1 MAMTVSSAGGLL
13 AMLNENH
20 PTLKL
25 HALTNLNAFVD
36 YFWPEIS
43 TSVPIIES
51 LYEDEEFD
59 QRQLAALL
67 VSKVFYYL
75 GELNDSLS
83 YALGAGPL
91 FDVSEDSDYVHT
103 LLAKA
108 IDEYASL
115 KTKAAESNKAADIDP
130 RLEAIVERMLDK
142 CILDGRYQQ
151 AIGMAIECRRLD
163 KLEEAITKS
172 DNVHATLSY
181 CSNVS
186 HLFVNR
192 REYRHEVLGLLV
204 DVFKKLPSPD
214 YLSICQCL
222 MFLDEPVG
230 VAGILEKL
238 IRSENED
245 DALLAFQIAFD
256 LIENEHQAFLLN
268 VRDRLTQPK
277 YLPAEPVQP
286 VSTETESAQDANA
299 ATTEDVQMAD
309 GTQAVPEAVTASVP
323 VVDPKEATY
332 AERLTKLKGILSGE
346 TSIQLTLQFLYSHN
360 KSDLLI
366 LKTIKQSVEM
376 RNSVCHSATIYANA
390 IMHAGTTVDTFLRE
404 NLDWLSRATNWAK
417 FSATAG
423 LGVIHRGHLQQG
435 RSLMAP
441 YLPQSGS
448 GGGSPYS
455 EGGALYA
462 LGLIHANHGEGI
474 KQFLRQ
480 SLSSTNVEV
489 IQHGA
494 CLGLGL
500 AALGTADED
509 VFDDIK
515 NVLYTDSAV
524 AGEAA
529 GISMGLLMVGT
540 ASEKATEMLAY
551 AHETQ
556 HEKIIRGLAL
566 GIALTVYG
574 REEGADTLIEQMTR
588 DQDPIIRYGG
598 MYALALA
605 YSGTANNKAIRQLL
619 HFAVSDVSDDVRRTA
634 VLALGFVLYSEP
646 EQTPR
651 IVSLLS
657 ESYNPHV
664 RYGAALAV
672 GISCAGTGMSEAI
685 SLLEP
690 LTSDVVDFVRQG
702 ALIAMAMV
710 MVQISEASDS
720 RVGAFRRQ
728 LEKIILDKHEDT
740 MSKMGAILASG
751 ILDAGGRNVTIK
763 LLSKTRH
770 DKITAVV
777 GLAVFSQFWYW
788 YPLIYFI
795 SLAFSPTALIGL
807 NYELKVPRFEFLS
820 QAKPSLF
827 EYPRPTTV
835 ATTTSAVKL
844 PTAVLSTSV
853 KAKAR
858 ASKKEADQKEKAE
871 KSSATESTSG
881 KGKSSGDKD
890 EDSMQVDSPVEKKA
904 EPEPSFEILI
914 NPARVVPA
922 QEKFIKF
929 LEDSRYI
936 PVKSAASGFVLLKD
950 LRPSEPEFLS
960 LIDAPSST
968 ASTGGASATAQQG
981 SAASMAVDEEP
992 QPPQAFEYTS

>member
-1 MAMTVSSAGGLL
+1 MAAAATMVSSAGGLL
-13 AMLNENH
+13 AMLNESH
-20 PTLKL
+20 PALKL
-25 HALTNLNAFVD
+25 HALSNLNTFVD

-83 YALGAGPL
+83 YALGAGNL

-115 KTKAAESNKAADIDP
+115 KNKAAVANDESVVIDP
-130 RLEAIVERMLDK
+130 RLEGIVEKMLDK
-142 CILDGRYQQ
+142 CVEDKKYQQ

-163 KLEEAITKS
+163 KLEKAVIES
-172 DNVHATLSY
+172 DNVHATINY
-181 CSNVS
+181 CIDVS
-186 HLFVNR
+186 HSFVYR
-192 REYRHEVLGLLV
+192 REYRSEVLRLLV
-204 DVFKKLPSPD
+204 KIYLEQPSPD
-214 YLSICQCL
+214 YLSICQRL
-222 MFLDEPVG
+222 MFLDEPEG
-230 VAGILEKL
+230 VASILERL
-238 IRSENED
+238 LRSENVD
-245 DALLAFQIAFD
+245 DALLSLQIAFD
-256 LIENEHQAFLLN
+256 LVENEHQAFLLK
-268 VRDRLTQPK
+268 VRDQLPSPKAQPSE
-277 YLPAEPVQP
+277 PIQSGTAQPDPVQ
-286 VSTETESAQDANA
+286 SDSAGIS
-299 ATTEDVQMAD
+299 EDIPMTDGPQAD
-309 GTQAVPEAVTASVP
+309 SKVTSS
-323 VVDPKEATY
+323 DPREVTY

-346 TSIQLTLQFLYSHN
+346 TSIQLTLQFLYSYN

-441 YLPQSGS
+441 YLPQGGAGGS
-448 GGGSPYS
+448 SSPYS

-474 KQFLRQ
+474 KQFLRE
-480 SLSSTNVEV
+480 SLRSTNVEV

-500 AALGTADED
+500 AALGTADDEI
-509 VFDDIK
+509 FDDIK

-540 ASEKATEMLAY
+540 ATEKAGEMLAY

-574 REEGADTLIEQMTR
+574 REEEADTLIEQMTR
-588 DQDPIIRYGG
+588 DQDPILRYGG

-605 YSGTANNKAIRQLL
+605 YRGTANNKAIRQLL

-634 VLALGFVLYSEP
+634 VLALGFVLYSDP

-672 GISCAGTGMSEAI
+672 GISCAGTGLSDAI

-763 LLSKTRH
+763 LLSKTKH

-788 YPLIYFI
+788 YPLIYFV
-795 SLAFSPTALIGL
+795 SLAFSPTAFIGL
-807 NYELKVPRFEFLS
+807 NYDLKVPKFEFIS
-820 QAKPSLF
+820 HAKPSLF
-827 EYPRPTTV
+827 EYPKPTTV
-835 ATTTSAVKL
+835 PTAISAVKL
-844 PTAVLSTSV
+844 PTAVLSTSAR
-853 KAKAR
+853 AKAR
-858 ASKKEADQKEKAE
+858 ASKKEAEKEKAE
-871 KSSATESTSG
+871 PSSG
-881 KGKSSGDKD
+881 KGKTNDKD
-890 EDSMQVDSPVEKKA
+890 GDSMQVDSTVEKKA
-904 EPEPSFEILI
+904 EPEPSFEILT

-929 LEDSRYI
+929 LEDSRYV
-936 PVKSAASGFVLLKD
+936 PVKSAPSGFVLLKD
-950 LRPSEPEFLS
+950 LCPNEPEVLS
-960 LIDAPSST
+960 LTDAPSS
-968 ASTGGASATAQQG
+968 AVSNAGGSAATQQG
-981 SAASMAVDEEP
+981 STPAMAVDEEP
-992 QPPQAFEYTS
+992 APPQPFEYIS